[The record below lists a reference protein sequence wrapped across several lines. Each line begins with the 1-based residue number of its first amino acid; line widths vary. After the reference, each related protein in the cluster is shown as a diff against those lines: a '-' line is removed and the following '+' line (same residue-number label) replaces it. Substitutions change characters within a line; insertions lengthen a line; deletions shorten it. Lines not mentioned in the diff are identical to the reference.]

1 MSLFDTVLSAIESPD
16 REASSGQLSS
26 ILGAVQQLSS
36 AQGADVSQIQS
47 AMSIVGNFARSS
59 LQEKR
64 SSEGEEQV
72 ASLVNQFSGTQPS
85 SQAVQTLF
93 SAPQIQQIIQEIESR
108 TGLSAGTIQGMLPM
122 LVPMVLNFLKT
133 GASTSSSNPQG
144 SNSVL
149 SSFLDADGDGD
160 VDISD
165 AMQMASR
172 YMQK

>member
-1 MSLFDTVLSAIESPD
+1 MGLFDTIVSAIDNPN

-47 AMSIVGNFARSS
+47 AMSIVGNFTRSS

-64 SSEGEEQV
+64 GSEGEEQV

-85 SQAVQTLF
+85 SQAVQMLF
-93 SAPQIQQIIQEIESR
+93 SAPQIQQMIQEIESR

-122 LVPMVLNFLKT
+122 LVPIVLNFLKT
-133 GASTSSSNPQG
+133 GASSSNPQG